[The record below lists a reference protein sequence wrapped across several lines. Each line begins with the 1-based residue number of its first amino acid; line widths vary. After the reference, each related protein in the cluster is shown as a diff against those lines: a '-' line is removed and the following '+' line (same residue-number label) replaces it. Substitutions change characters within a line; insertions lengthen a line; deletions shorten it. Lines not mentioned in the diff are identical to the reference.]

1 MVFLEITR
9 LSKKSQSVKAVWNPP
24 GAAWSVQQKERA
36 KREVRNTQQWLAIP
50 HIPKSAV
57 TVSTGEGMGENYFL
71 PDPALWGNGAYRD
84 LAAECYMGIQS
95 PGCVW
100 DPGAT
105 QRAPLPRT
113 CRCDCRCWRRL
124 PVAGLAVPG
133 RLGDEGKGRVIP
145 RFVAALPDGCCC
157 EHRVKPGWCRLEPE
171 QNDRGVVQPFRH
183 SWIKTATRHPEPET
197 LSHSRE
203 QTSLISWEKDVKRN
217 PTGYGEFFSQFCS
230 IHRYRVQRN

>member
-1 MVFLEITR
+1 MTGNTSYTE
-9 LSKKSQSVKAVWNPP
+9 
-24 GAAWSVQQKERA
+24 ECCH
-36 KREVRNTQQWLAIP
+36 REHRRGNGWKL
-50 HIPKSAV
+50 
-57 TVSTGEGMGENYFL
+57 YFL

-100 DPGAT
+100 DPGVT

-124 PVAGLAVPG
+124 PVAGLAMPG